1 MLKEIEEIRL
11 ESERAIKELRQ
22 HIYGLQSN
30 FFMRWDAKATIKKA
44 EIKIEMIQQLLV
56 KLESL
61 SEQINP
67 VVNDLKSI
75 IGIRMVNS
83 RKK

>member
-1 MLKEIEEIRL
+1 MLKEIQEIKL
-11 ESERAIKELRQ
+11 ESEREIKELRQ
-22 HIYGLQSN
+22 RIYGLQSN

-44 EIKIEMIQQLLV
+44 EQKIEMIQQLLI

-61 SEQINP
+61 SEQVSP

-75 IGIRMVNS
+75 IGVKMVNS
-83 RKK
+83 KKE